1 MAAAVTYDLT
11 HGIATLTLNRS
22 DSKNSL
28 SVELMDALGD
38 NFTKAIND
46 PGVRVIMLTNNGNT
60 FCAGANL
67 KDPNANEV
75 PRYSLV
81 EIFNLMQSSPK
92 PIVGRIAGH
101 CMGGGVGLAAACD
114 ISIVADDVLIGFTEV
129 RIGVAPAIIS
139 VVCLPKMRYSDAM
152 ELFLSGER
160 IPSTRAA
167 EVGLLNHAVP
177 AAELDLKINDLL
189 GKLSRGGPI
198 ALDKCKQLVVKV
210 PHMQRDEAFEWTT
223 ALINGLFRSE
233 EAAVGVKAFRERE
246 DAPWVPQK

>member
-11 HGIATLTLNRS
+11 HGIATLTLNQA

-38 NFTKAIND
+38 SFTKAISD

-67 KDPNANEV
+67 KDTNSNEV

-114 ISIVADDVLIGFTEV
+114 ISIAADDVLIGFTEV

-160 IPSTRAA
+160 IPSIRAA
-167 EVGLLNHAVP
+167 EAGLLNHAVP

-189 GKLSRGGPI
+189 GKLSGGGPI
-198 ALDKCKQLVVKV
+198 ALDKCKQLIVKV
-210 PHMQRDEAFEWTT
+210 PHMQRDEAFEWATT
-223 ALINGLFRSE
+223 LSNGLFRSE
-233 EAAVGVKAFRERE
+233 EAAVGIKAFRERE

>member
-11 HGIATLTLNRS
+11 HGIATLTLNQA

-38 NFTKAIND
+38 SFTKAISD

-67 KDPNANEV
+67 KDTNSNEV

-114 ISIVADDVLIGFTEV
+114 ISIAADDVLIGFTEV

-160 IPSTRAA
+160 IPSIRAA
-167 EVGLLNHAVP
+167 EAGLLNHAVP

-198 ALDKCKQLVVKV
+198 ALDKCKQLIVKV
-210 PHMQRDEAFEWTT
+210 PHMQRDEAFEWATT
-223 ALINGLFRSE
+223 LSNGLFRSE
-233 EAAVGVKAFRERE
+233 EAAVGIKAFRERE

>member
-11 HGIATLTLNRS
+11 HGIATLTLNRA

-114 ISIVADDVLIGFTEV
+114 ISIAADDVLIGFTEV

-210 PHMQRDEAFEWTT
+210 PHMQRDEAFEWATT
-223 ALINGLFRSE
+223 LINGLFRSE